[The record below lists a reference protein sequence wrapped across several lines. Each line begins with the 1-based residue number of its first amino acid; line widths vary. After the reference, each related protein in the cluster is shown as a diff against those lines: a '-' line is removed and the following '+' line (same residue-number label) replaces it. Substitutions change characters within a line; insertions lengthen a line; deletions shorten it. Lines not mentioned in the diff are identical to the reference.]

1 MHVKIN
7 KLIVILL
14 VFVMVVSL
22 ATTAFAV
29 EARYSNIKRI
39 AANISFSGTT
49 ASCSVRIFG
58 DESVTSITDVNI
70 TLSDSRGNTIE
81 SWSNLSSTGQN
92 FTFFDTVTNLTKG
105 ETYTLSFSASVN
117 VGGNSEPISGSSTN
131 TCPR

>member
-1 MHVKIN
+1 MHGRTKKIFSII
-7 KLIVILL
+7 LSIVI
-14 VFVMVVSL
+14 VIGFT
-22 ATTAFAV
+22 ATASAA
-29 EARYSNIKRI
+29 ESRYSDNSRSTLKL
-39 AANISFSGTT
+39 SFIGTT

-58 DESVTSITDVNI
+58 AESVTSITDVNI